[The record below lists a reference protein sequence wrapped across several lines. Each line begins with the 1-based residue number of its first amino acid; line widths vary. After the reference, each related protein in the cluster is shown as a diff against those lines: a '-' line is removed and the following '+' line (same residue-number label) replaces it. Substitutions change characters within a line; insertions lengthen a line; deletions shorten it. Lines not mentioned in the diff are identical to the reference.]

1 MADLW
6 RFFFFSWYILDSSVV
21 GTAAYEFKMNFD
33 VVLKNIRELNIL
45 AGEGCSEVSRTKDGA
60 RLKVH
65 VVHSLLFTVTQ
76 SSLCPLAH
84 KAINFAVQIS
94 SIFLGGR
101 IKNKPIQENLGKK
114 CLL

>member
-1 MADLW
+1 MAVLSKDS
-6 RFFFFSWYILDSSVV
+6 FFFLIPLDSSVV

-65 VVHSLLFTVTQ
+65 IVHSLLFTLTQ
-76 SSLCPLAH
+76 SLFCPLAH
-84 KAINFAVQIS
+84 KAICCSNQFKIS
-94 SIFLGGR
+94 GGGEGGNEE
-101 IKNKPIQENLGKK
+101 KTNTGEPLYKE
-114 CLL
+114 